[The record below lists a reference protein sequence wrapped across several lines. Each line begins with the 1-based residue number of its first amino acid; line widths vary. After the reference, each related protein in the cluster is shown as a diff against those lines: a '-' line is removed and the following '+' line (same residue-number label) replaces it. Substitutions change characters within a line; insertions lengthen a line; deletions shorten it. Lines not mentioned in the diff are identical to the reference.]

1 MWHFKKKDQMK
12 KIGVL
17 TSGGD
22 APGMNAA
29 IRSVV
34 RTALYNGIEIM
45 GVYRGYDGLIDDDFV
60 PMTTSS
66 VANILQR
73 GGTILK
79 SMRSDGFRTK
89 EGRQRAFD
97 NLKKNNI
104 DGLVVIGGDGTFTG
118 ANIFTKEFSF
128 PIVGLAGTIDNDLMG
143 TDFTIGYDTALNT
156 VIDAVDKIRD
166 TADSHNRVFVVEVM
180 GKDAGYIALRT
191 GIGCGAEAVLY
202 PESDVY
208 IDHLLKKLG
217 DKNRDR
223 RSSIVIVAEGAKEGG
238 AMEVAESVR
247 TEYPHFD
254 VRVVVLGHVQ
264 RGGSPSCIERVR
276 ASQLGMEAVE
286 ALLAGK
292 EAVMIGIV
300 DKTIEYTPF
309 EKAIKH
315 TGKMNEKLLKLTEVL
330 SI

>member
-1 MWHFKKKDQMK
+1 MK

-29 IRSVV
+29 IRAVV
-34 RTALYNGIEIM
+34 RTAIYHNLEVV
-45 GVYRGYDGLIDDDFV
+45 GVKRGYDGLIEGDFE
-60 PMTTSS
+60 PLYSHS

-79 SMRSDGFRTK
+79 SMRSERFRSY
-89 EGRQRAFD
+89 EGRKQAYE
-97 NLKKNNI
+97 NLKANGI

-118 ANIFTKEFSF
+118 ANIFLKEFDF
-128 PIVGLAGTIDNDLMG
+128 PIVGLPGTIDNDLVG

-166 TADSHNRVFVVEVM
+166 PADSHNRLFVVEVM
-180 GKDAGYIALRT
+180 GKDAGFIALRA

-208 IDHLLKKLG
+208 IDHLVKKLG
-217 DKNRDR
+217 DAKKRKKQ
-223 RSSIVIVAEGAKEGG
+223 SSIVVVAEGAKEGG
-238 AMEVAESVR
+238 ANEVAKGVKDA
-247 TEYPHFD
+247 YPELD
-254 VRVVVLGHVQ
+254 VRVVVLGHIQ
-264 RGGSPSCIERVR
+264 RGGSPSCMERVR

-286 ALLAGK
+286 SLLSGK
-292 EAVMIGIV
+292 RGIMIGLV
-300 DKTIEYTPF
+300 NKLYEYTPF

-315 TGKMNEKLLKLTEVL
+315 NGQMNEKLLKLTDVL
-330 SI
+330 ST

>member
-1 MWHFKKKDQMK
+1 LFNN
-12 KIGVL
+12 VE
-17 TSGGD
+17 
-22 APGMNAA
+22 
-29 IRSVV
+29 VV
-34 RTALYNGIEIM
+34 
-45 GVYRGYDGLIDDDFV
+45 GVYRGYDGLIDDDFA
-60 PMTTSS
+60 PMTTAS

-89 EGRQRAFD
+89 EGRQKAYD

-118 ANIFTKEFSF
+118 ANIFTKEFNF
-128 PIVGLAGTIDNDLMG
+128 PIVGLAGTIDNDLVG

-208 IDHLLKKLG
+208 IDHLLAKLG
-217 DKNRDR
+217 NKNRQR

-238 AMEVAESVR
+238 AIEVADSVR
-247 TEYPHFD
+247 NEFPHFD

-264 RGGSPSCIERVR
+264 RGGSPSCMERVR

-286 ALLAGK
+286 SLLAGK

-300 DKTIEYTPF
+300 DKNIEYTPF

-315 TGKMNEKLLKLTEVL
+315 TGKMNKKLLKMTDVL